1 MKNLNKIKLEHDT
14 QISVVWYNNLDSRSF
29 KSFSQPKWSELVNRL
44 SIPQNNNNKYARGV
58 AVYGDMKD
66 GTDENGKEYKKYRND
81 ENVIYRDVITLDYD
95 HIPNLRPLHDAIT
108 DTLKGVAWFWHTT
121 FNHQTESPR
130 IRLYIALNERISADN
145 YRKYTKML
153 VNKIGHPVD
162 EGSFQPSRAM
172 ALPVYQQDKYPFLH
186 QYNDAPIL
194 NVETLEKWSE
204 EIERQTD
211 QSITTN
217 FNKRDDAYWR
227 DISFS
232 VAKGNRNNSLAS
244 LIGHLFSRH
253 VNEYIVYSYAL
264 LWGQN
269 ACKPP
274 LKEREIN
281 ATFQSIL
288 KKHRNK

>member
-1 MKNLNKIKLEHDT
+1 MNKIKLEHDT
-14 QISVVWYNNLDSRSF
+14 QISVIWYNNLDSRSF
-29 KSFSQPKWSELVNRL
+29 KNFSQPKWSELVNRL
-44 SIPQNNNNKYARGV
+44 SIPQNNTNKYARGV
-58 AVYGDMKD
+58 AVYGDIKD
-66 GTDENGKEYKKYRND
+66 GTDEDGKEYEKYRNND
-81 ENVIYRDVITLDYD
+81 NVIYRDVLVLDYD
-95 HIPNLRPLHDAIT
+95 DIPKLRPLHDAIT
-108 DTLKGVAWFWHTT
+108 DTLKGIAWFWHTT

-130 IRLYIALNERISADN
+130 IRLYVPLNERVNADD
-145 YRKYTKML
+145 YRKYTKVL
-153 VNKIGHPVD
+153 VSKIGHRVD

>member
-1 MKNLNKIKLEHDT
+1 MNKIKLEHNT
-14 QISVVWYNNLDSRSF
+14 QVSVVWYNNLDSRSF
-29 KSFSQPKWSELVNRL
+29 KNFSQPKWSELINRL
-44 SIPQNNNNKYARGV
+44 SIPQNNTNKYARGV
-58 AVYGDMKD
+58 AVYGDIKD
-66 GTDENGKEYKKYRND
+66 GIDEDGKEYKKYRNND
-81 ENVIYRDVITLDYD
+81 NVIYRDVLVLDYD
-95 HIPNLRPLHDAIT
+95 DIPNLRPLHDAIT

-130 IRLYIALNERISADN
+130 IRLYVPLIERVNADD
-145 YRKYTKML
+145 YRKYTKVL
-153 VNKIGHPVD
+153 VSKIGHRVD

-172 ALPVYQQDKYPFLH
+172 ALPVKKSNDSFYIFK
-186 QYNDAPIL
+186 YNDAPIL
-194 NVETLEKWSE
+194 NVEILEKWSE

-217 FNKRDDAYWR
+217 FNKRDDAYWS

>member
-1 MKNLNKIKLEHDT
+1 MNKIKLEHNT
-14 QISVVWYNNLDSRSF
+14 QVSVVWYNNLDSRSF
-29 KSFSQPKWSELVNRL
+29 KNFSQPKWSELINRL
-44 SIPQNNNNKYARGV
+44 SIPQNNTDKYARGV
-58 AVYGDMKD
+58 AVYGDMND
-66 GTDENGKEYKKYRND
+66 GTDENGNEYQKYRNND
-81 ENVIYRDVITLDYD
+81 NVIYRDVLVLDYD
-95 HIPNLRPLHDAIT
+95 DIPNLRPLHDAIT

-130 IRLYIALNERISADN
+130 IRLYVPLNERVNADD
-145 YRKYTKML
+145 YRKYTKVL
-153 VNKIGHPVD
+153 VSKIGHRVD

-172 ALPVYQQDKYPFLH
+172 ALPVKKSNDSFYIFK
-186 QYNDAPIL
+186 YNDAPIL
-194 NVETLEKWSE
+194 NVEILEKWSE

-217 FNKRDDAYWR
+217 FNKRDDAYWS

-269 ACKPP
+269 ACNPP

>member
-1 MKNLNKIKLEHDT
+1 MNKIKLEHDT
-14 QISVVWYNNLDSRSF
+14 QISVIWYNNLDSRSF

-44 SIPQNNNNKYARGV
+44 SIPQNNTNKYARGV
-58 AVYGDMKD
+58 AVYGDIKD
-66 GTDENGKEYKKYRND
+66 GTDEYGKEYKKYRNND
-81 ENVIYRDVITLDYD
+81 NVIYRDVLVLDYD
-95 HIPNLRPLHDAIT
+95 DIPKLRPLHDAIT

-130 IRLYIALNERISADN
+130 IRLYVPLNERVNADD
-145 YRKYTKML
+145 YRKFTKVL

-172 ALPVYQQDKYPFLH
+172 ALPVKKSNDSIYIFK
-186 QYNDAPIL
+186 YNDAPIL
-194 NVETLEKWSE
+194 KVETLKNWSE
-204 EIERQTD
+204 ETKKQID
-211 QSITTN
+211 QPITTN

>member
-1 MKNLNKIKLEHDT
+1 MNKIKLEHDT
-14 QISVVWYNNLDSRSF
+14 QISVIWYNNLDSRSF
-29 KSFSQPKWSELVNRL
+29 KNFWQPKWSELVNRL
-44 SIPQNNNNKYARGV
+44 SIPQNNTNKYARGV
-58 AVYGDMKD
+58 AIYGDMKD
-66 GTDENGKEYKKYRND
+66 GTDEDGKKYKKYRKD

-95 HIPNLRPLHDAIT
+95 DIPKLRPLHDAIT
-108 DTLKGVAWFWHTT
+108 DVLKGVATT

-130 IRLYIALNERISADN
+130 IRLYVPLNERVNAGD
-145 YRKYTKML
+145 YRKYTKVL
-153 VNKIGHPVD
+153 VNKIGHLVD

-194 NVETLEKWSE
+194 NAETLEKWSE